1 MIKLQVILENQW
13 EEVILDS
20 NLPLVVILGDL
31 QARAILGSPL
41 AATLGE
47 IQAQVHL
54 DSPLVA
60 ILEEIQAQVLL
71 GSLPQACRLNNNLQ
85 TILMN
90 LATAL
95 MNPL

>member
-31 QARAILGSPL
+31 QAAILGSPL
-41 AATLGE
+41 VATLGE

-54 DSPLVA
+54 GSPLVV

-71 GSLPQACRLNNNLQ
+71 DSLPQACRLNNNLQ